1 MDLEIEGIVESLRQ
15 QVEARRRQG
24 DYPFGLEA
32 ELEAEFDGILAAMRR
47 REMSTT
53 ALSHRVDS
61 LRDTIDHVNGLTPT
75 GSRIPGGAAVHKVT
89 GRLISRHTNGLAAG
103 VRAAGHEAVG
113 ALAEVVTLFESQQS
127 ADERQLAEVV
137 AAVIDRLAVIDQ
149 MVSAINEL
157 ERRLATLE
165 AATADE
171 P

>member
-15 QVEARRRQG
+15 KVEARRQQG

-47 REMSTT
+47 RELNTT
-53 ALSHRVDS
+53 ALSDRVDL
-61 LRDTIDHVNGLTPT
+61 LRGAVDQVTGLTPT
-75 GSRIPGGAAVHKVT
+75 GSRIPGGGAVHKVA
-89 GRLISRHTNGLAAG
+89 GRLVSRHTNGLAAG

-113 ALAEVVTLFESQQS
+113 ALVEVVSLFESQQS

-149 MVSAINEL
+149 MVSAINEI
-157 ERRLATLE
+157 ERRLDALE
-165 AATADE
+165 TATADE
-171 P
+171 S